1 MTYEEILKNARGCI
15 GPYCKACPVCNG
27 RACSNQMP
35 GPGAKGSGTLAV
47 RNYETWQNIRINMDT
62 ICEKQDVSTKLEMF
76 GKTFSAPFFAG
87 PVGSVKLHYGEKYT
101 EDEYNQILVSGCA
114 KEGIAAFTGDGV
126 DEMVMK
132 EGTAV
137 ISANGGIGVPTVKPW
152 DLGTIREKMELVK
165 KSGAFAV
172 AMDIDAAGLPFL
184 KNLNPPAG
192 SKSVDELKE
201 IVKMAEIPFI
211 LKGIMTPKGARKA
224 MEAGAAGIVVSNH
237 GGRVLDQCPA
247 TSEVLPEIVKAVEGK
262 MKIFVDGG
270 IRSGTDVFKALAL
283 GADAVII
290 ARPFVTA
297 VYGGGSEGVQVYIN
311 KIKSELEDTMAMCGT
326 FSLDEIGTEQ
336 IWRG

>member
-247 TSEVLPEIVKAVEGK
+247 TAEVLPEIVKAVEGK

-297 VYGGGSEGVQVYIN
+297 VYGEGSEGVQVYTN